1 METLS
6 HIPLWVAVLF
16 IGLVVLGL
24 LQAKDR
30 QVPLWRAAILPVA
43 MMAYSLY
50 GVISSFGLS
59 VITIGLWLLGIAIAF
74 GINRALQYPR
84 HVVYRPEKKIYGLR
98 GSFIPMILIMLIFWT
113 KFLVGFG
120 KGVHW
125 DMVNTVGFTG
135 AVSLSLGV
143 FSGMFVAGGWRLF
156 VLRRS
161 NVTQDQ

>member
-16 IGLVVLGL
+16 IGLVILGL
-24 LQAKDR
+24 MQARDR

-43 MMAYSLY
+43 MMVYSLY

-59 VITIGLWLLGIAIAF
+59 VITIVLWLLGIAIAF
-74 GINRALQYPR
+74 GINRTLRYPR
-84 HVVYRPEKKIYGLR
+84 HAAYSPDEKTYTIK
-98 GSFIPMILIMLIFWT
+98 GSYIPMLLIMLIFWT

-120 KGVHW
+120 KGVQW

-135 AVSLSLGV
+135 AVSLSLGI
-143 FSGMFVAGGWRLF
+143 FSGMFVAGEWRLF
-156 VLRRS
+156 VLRKP
-161 NVTQDQ
+161 NVTPNQ